1 MNKHVN
7 TIIEKVN
14 VQLEAIELVE
24 EPSLRKAKKAVLL
37 LKGIMQQL
45 KMKLNDYKFKN
56 DDEEICFFKEYK
68 PQLFS
73 KLIYYSEIYKIETNR
88 PTGSDTAQKNYIIR
102 ELDRIKDYF
111 DKNLDF
117 YQYYR
122 TEKTH
127 LDRYYFLR
135 VEPNIELNVDCF
147 YFERDNNFSTSFDY
161 KVSKILANEMLRI
174 YLNAELNKL
183 EKHPENEMDNSKFP
197 RIKHTWTGTKTE
209 LVELIYAIYA
219 KGSINYGNIDI
230 KELIDYFCNVFN
242 TDAGEF
248 YRIYLNIRNR
258 KESRTLYLDSLRDS
272 LNKKMDDDDH
282 R

>member
-1 MNKHVN
+1 MIKHVN
-7 TIIEKVN
+7 TIIDTVN
-14 VQLEAIELVE
+14 VQLEVIELE
-24 EPSLRKAKKAVLL
+24 EETSLRKSKKAIRL
-37 LKGIMQQL
+37 LKDIMQNL
-45 KMKLNDYKFKN
+45 KAKLNDYKFN
-56 DDEEICFFKEYK
+56 CEEDEIFFFKEYK

-73 KLIYYSEIYKIETNR
+73 KLLYYSEIYKIETKR
-88 PTGSDTAQKNYIIR
+88 PTGSDTAQNNYIIK

-135 VEPNIELNVDCF
+135 IEPDIELDVDCF

-161 KVSKILANEMLRI
+161 KVSKILSNEMLRI
-174 YLNAELNKL
+174 YLNAELKKL
-183 EKHPENEMDNSKFP
+183 EKQPENDMDNSKSP

-272 LNKKMDDDDH
+272 LNKKMNDDDN

>member
-56 DDEEICFFKEYK
+56 DEEEICFYKEYK

-73 KLIYYSEIYKIETNR
+73 KLIYFSEIYKIETKR
-88 PTGSDTAQKNYIIR
+88 PTGSDTAQKNYIIK

-135 VEPNIELNVDCF
+135 VEPDIELNVDCF

-174 YLNAELNKL
+174 YLNAELKNLKSIL
-183 EKHPENEMDNSKFP
+183 KTKWIIQNFP
-197 RIKHTWTGTKTE
+197 
-209 LVELIYAIYA
+209 V
-219 KGSINYGNIDI
+219 
-230 KELIDYFCNVFN
+230 
-242 TDAGEF
+242 
-248 YRIYLNIRNR
+248 
-258 KESRTLYLDSLRDS
+258 
-272 LNKKMDDDDH
+272 
-282 R
+282 